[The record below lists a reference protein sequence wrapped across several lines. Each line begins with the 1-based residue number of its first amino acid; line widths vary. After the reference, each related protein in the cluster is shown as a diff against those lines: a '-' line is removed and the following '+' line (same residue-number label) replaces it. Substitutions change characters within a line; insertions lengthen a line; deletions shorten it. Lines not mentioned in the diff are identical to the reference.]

1 MSEKRYPPISDYA
14 FISDCHSSALVSL
27 DGSIDWCCMPRF
39 DSASCFGRLLGWENG
54 GFCRIAPSLPFT
66 TSRRYMEESL
76 ILETTF
82 KTSSGEAR
90 LLDCLT
96 MKEGG
101 SHHPHRQILRIV
113 EGVSGSVEFT
123 IDIEPRFDYGIVKPW
138 ISRNKKGKAYVI
150 GGNDGLLVTC
160 EAPLA
165 IEERHTLRGSC
176 VVHAGERKRMSILWR
191 KPEELD
197 RRFDETT
204 AWWRSWSARCTYNG
218 PFADHVRRSALVL
231 KGLTNA
237 PTGAI
242 AAAPTT
248 SLPES
253 PGGSRNWD
261 YRFSWIRDSCFTVR
275 SLVEL
280 GYAKEADGFR
290 RFIERSAAGSAEQL
304 QILYG
309 LGGERR
315 LQELELDNL
324 EGYRGARP
332 VRIGNAAE
340 HQTQLDM
347 YGEVLDLSWRWHQLG
362 NSPDDEYW
370 EFLVDTVRRSASEW
384 NKADRGI
391 WEMRGKPRHFVQ
403 SKAMCWAALDRGISL
418 ARALGRDAPL
428 KEWER
433 TRDQIRN
440 AIEERGFDRKR
451 GVFTQAFGYP
461 AMDASLLLIPSVGF
475 VDYNDERMIRTT
487 AAVREELDSGGL
499 LLRYP
504 VGNDDLKG
512 EEGVFIACTFW
523 LAECLARQGKKGEAE
538 EVFRK
543 AVATANDLLL
553 FAEEFDPRTG
563 EMLGNYPQG
572 LTHLSLITAAV
583 ALRDGSDRS

>member
-1 MSEKRYPPISDYA
+1 
-14 FISDCHSSALVSL
+14 
-27 DGSIDWCCMPRF
+27 
-39 DSASCFGRLLGWENG
+39 
-54 GFCRIAPSLPFT
+54 
-66 TSRRYMEESL
+66 
-76 ILETTF
+76 
-82 KTSSGEAR
+82 
-90 LLDCLT
+90 
-96 MKEGG
+96 
-101 SHHPHRQILRIV
+101 
-113 EGVSGSVEFT
+113 
-123 IDIEPRFDYGIVKPW
+123 
-138 ISRNKKGKAYVI
+138 
-150 GGNDGLLVTC
+150 
-160 EAPLA
+160 
-165 IEERHTLRGSC
+165 
-176 VVHAGERKRMSILWR
+176 MSILWR
-191 KPEELD
+191 KPEELDDNLVHALTSEELD

-370 EFLVDTVRRSASEW
+370 EFLVDTVKRTTSEW

-391 WEMRGKPRHFVQ
+391 WEMRG
-403 SKAMCWAALDRGISL
+403 GINSVR
-418 ARALGRDAPL
+418 AR
-428 KEWER
+428 K
-433 TRDQIRN
+433 
-440 AIEERGFDRKR
+440 
-451 GVFTQAFGYP
+451 
-461 AMDASLLLIPSVGF
+461 S
-475 VDYNDERMIRTT
+475 
-487 AAVREELDSGGL
+487 
-499 LLRYP
+499 
-504 VGNDDLKG
+504 
-512 EEGVFIACTFW
+512 
-523 LAECLARQGKKGEAE
+523 AR
-538 EVFRK
+538 
-543 AVATANDLLL
+543 
-553 FAEEFDPRTG
+553 
-563 EMLGNYPQG
+563 
-572 LTHLSLITAAV
+572 
-583 ALRDGSDRS
+583 